1 MKKLISVTVTECNG
15 VPRINYH
22 LDNAAFAELCDTY
35 LGKNIIITDNEHW
48 TTEEIIVSYRSQ
60 YIIEDVFKQMK
71 DRKTGSWWPM
81 FHWTDQ
87 MIRVHGLYCSITL
100 LIRALMMKK
109 IQNAGI
115 SMSINR
121 TQEKLSEIREV
132 LNVFPQKRKNK
143 ISQSVVSKMDETQQK
158 LFKIFEM
165 ESFLSN

>member
-1 MKKLISVTVTECNG
+1 MVTECNG
-15 VPRINYH
+15 IPRLSYQ
-22 LDNAAFAELCDTY
+22 LDNAAFAELFDTY

-115 SMSINR
+115 SMSINK

-132 LNVFPQKRKNK
+132 LNVFPQKRKKK
-143 ISQSVVSKMDETQQK
+143 ISQSVVSKMDETQQR
-158 LFKIFEM
+158 LFEVFQM
-165 ESFLSN
+165 ESFLSS